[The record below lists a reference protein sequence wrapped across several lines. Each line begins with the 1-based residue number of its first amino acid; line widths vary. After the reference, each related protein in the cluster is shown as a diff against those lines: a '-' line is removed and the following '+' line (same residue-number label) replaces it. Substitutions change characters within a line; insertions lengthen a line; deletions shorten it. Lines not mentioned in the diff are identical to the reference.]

1 MNRHFPLT
9 VLLILVFL
17 FTGLYA
23 EEKPIALETCVEI
36 ALEQNPDLLRS
47 EFQVKIAG
55 KDVTLAFANFLPQVS
70 SELSYIHTVI
80 GPSSVTR
87 IDPQYGIQVPIQ
99 PNEEVNWNS
108 NVRVTASQPLFT
120 GGYNVFNYLQK
131 RSLKKSAEYSFE
143 DTRQTTIYVVK
154 ERYYN
159 LLAAEKL
166 LEVARETAKSSEESF
181 KRAEVLFAVGTVPKS
196 DVLKAKV
203 QLETDRL
210 GLIEAQNNLAIARA
224 SLNHI
229 LGYDVDHDIQIVDNL
244 EVPEIEVGY
253 DDAMLNAMSDHPALL
268 KSTCDVRASRAN
280 IGMAAS
286 QYLPS
291 VTALYSYNW
300 QHQKLNEIKNIFD
313 RDYNWYLGV
322 SLRYP
327 IFQGFS
333 RVANL
338 SKAQLDYKSN
348 QEALEQVKRDVA
360 LAVQT
365 AYFQM
370 EQAKKQILVSQ
381 NAVDA
386 ADEDLRLNKE
396 KYNLG
401 SGTILDLIDAQ
412 VSYTSA
418 KSDHIQALYNYKKA
432 IAKLQQAMGKLN
444 K

>member
-1 MNRHFPLT
+1 MNRLIPLK
-9 VLLILVFL
+9 VLLLMVFL
-17 FTGLYA
+17 FTGLHA
-23 EEKPIALETCVEI
+23 EEKPVSLDTCVEI
-36 ALEQNPDLLRS
+36 ALKQNSDLLMG
-47 EFQVKIAG
+47 EFMVKIAG
-55 KDVTLAFANFLPQVS
+55 KDVMVAFANFLPQVS
-70 SELSYIHTVI
+70 TELSYYHTVV

-99 PNEEVNWNS
+99 PEEEASWNS
-108 NVRVTASQPLFT
+108 NMRLSASQPIFN
-120 GGYNVFNYLQK
+120 GGYNVFNYAQK
-131 RSLKKSAEYSFE
+131 RSLKKSAEYAFE

-166 LEVARETAKSSEESF
+166 LEVAGETANSSEESF

-210 GLIEAQNNLAIARA
+210 GLIEAQNSLAIARA

-229 LGYDVDHDIQIVDNL
+229 LGYDVDHNIQIIDNL
-244 EVPEIEVGY
+244 DVPEIEVGY
-253 DDAMLNAMSDHPALL
+253 DDAMQNAFSFHPALL
-268 KSTCDVRASRAN
+268 KSSYDLKASRAN
-280 IGMAAS
+280 IGMATS

-291 VTALYSYNW
+291 VSAFYTYSW
-300 QHQKLNEIKNIFD
+300 QHRELKEIENMFD

-322 SLRYP
+322 SLRLP
-327 IFQGFS
+327 VFQGLS
-333 RVANL
+333 RVADF
-338 SKAQLDYKSN
+338 SRAQLSYKSSK
-348 QEALEQVKRDVA
+348 EALEQARRNVA
-360 LAVQT
+360 LDVKT

-412 VSYTSA
+412 VSYTKA
-418 KSDHIQALYNYKKA
+418 KSDHIQALYSYKKA